1 MIQVVQYQAE
11 HKRLWDEFVAQAKNG
26 VFLFRRDYMD
36 YHADR
41 FTDHSLLFFADEKLV
56 ALLPA
61 NSTDDALISHGG
73 LTFGGVISDNRLRA
87 GLMLEIFDAL
97 RAYLRARGNVARLIY
112 KAVPHIYHSVPAE
125 EDLYA
130 LFRHEARLI
139 RRDLS
144 ATVSQ
149 RERIGLTKGRKWS
162 LKQSR
167 AHALDVRPSADFE
180 TFMTI
185 EAEVLKAK
193 YNLRPVHTAAEL
205 VMLAGRFPDNIKLFA
220 AYKGATMLAGVVM
233 YESRNVAH
241 AQYIAATEEG
251 KQMAALDC
259 ILNFLINEQYTEKP
273 YFDFGVSTEQ
283 GGRYLNAGLAE
294 HKESFG
300 ARAVVYDFYELTI

>member
-1 MIQVVQYQAE
+1 MIRVVQYRAE
-11 HKRLWDEFVAQAKNG
+11 YKRLWDEFVAQSKNG
-26 VFLFRRDYMD
+26 VFLFRRDYIE

-41 FTDHSLLFFADEKLV
+41 FEDYSLLFFVDEKLV

-61 NSTDDALISHGG
+61 NVKGDSVTSHGG
-73 LTFGGVISDNRLRA
+73 LTFGGVVTDSRMRA

-97 RAYLRARGNVARLIY
+97 REHLNTSGKPRLIY
-112 KAVPHIYHSVPAE
+112 KAIPHIYHSVPAE

-130 LFRHEARLI
+130 LFRHQGRLI

-144 ATVSQ
+144 ATISQ
-149 RERIGLTKGRKWS
+149 RERVALTKGRKWS

-167 AHALDVRPSADFE
+167 AHALAVRRSDDFQ
-180 TFMTI
+180 TFMAI
-185 EAEVLKAK
+185 EAEVLKAR
-193 YNLRPVHTAAEL
+193 YNLCPVHTGDEIA
-205 VMLAGRFPDNIKLFA
+205 MLADRFPDNIKLFA
-220 AYKGATMLAGVVM
+220 AFKEATMLAGVVI

-241 AQYIAATEEG
+241 AQYIAATDDG

-259 ILNFLINEQYTEKP
+259 ILNFLINEEYADKP

-283 GGRYLNAGLAE
+283 GGCYLNAGLAE

-300 ARAVVYDFYELTI
+300 ARAVVYDFYELV